1 MSNLIIMTNKN
12 EYISKKLIDDEYL
25 ENLTTKTI
33 KNIND
38 FKQMKPKQIIQ
49 VKDTHL
55 IDRINKKI
63 ENEKSIKEHYKKLG
77 YYGLPITN
85 NDENIK
91 FINTSMTEPVGKE
104 IEREFDNLLREYI
117 KEPSMLQVLKN
128 KIDDDVSI
136 DDKNF
141 MKEIVFNFARYEP
154 QINNYKTRHISMPYF
169 YEFLKS
175 ILLEALNK
183 KYPVGVDEKKSP
195 NFWVQSLR

>member
-12 EYISKKLIDDEYL
+12 EYISKKLKDDEYL
-25 ENLTTKTI
+25 ENLTSKTI

-38 FKQMKPKQIIQ
+38 FKQMKPKQIKQ
-49 VKDTHL
+49 VKDTNL

-63 ENEKSIKEHYKKLG
+63 ENEKSIKEHYKSLG

-104 IEREFDNLLREYI
+104 IEREFDNLLSKYI
-117 KEPSMLQVLKN
+117 KEPKMLEVLKN
-128 KIDDDVSI
+128 KIDDDLEIESPS
-136 DDKNF
+136 NF
-141 MKEIVFNFARYEP
+141 MKELVFNFPRYEP
-154 QINNYKTRHISMPYF
+154 EIKKYGIRHISMTYF

-175 ILLEALNK
+175 MLLGELKK
-183 KYPVGVDEKKSP
+183 KYTTMLK
-195 NFWVQSLR
+195 VQNVNSGQ

>member
-12 EYISKKLIDDEYL
+12 EYISKKLKDDEYI

-38 FKQMKPKQIIQ
+38 FKQIKPKQIIQ

-91 FINTSMTEPVGKE
+91 FINTSLTEPVGKE
-104 IEREFDNLLREYI
+104 IEREFDNLLSKYI

-141 MKEIVFNFARYEP
+141 MKEIVF
-154 QINNYKTRHISMPYF
+154 NNYKTRHISMPYF